1 MIASAVFTA
10 ICYFTFPETF
20 EPILLTQKAKK
31 LRLKTGNQAL
41 HSKREEDP
49 LQAMAV
55 INRYLMKPYHMF
67 FKEPIVCV
75 MNRRCVGSSANFS
88 PAGLHDRLYVHGLR
102 PALSYLRSIPNILC
116 LSSTL
121 ESRGCWP
128 AIPVCGAGYWFG
140 LHHPRYLR

>member
-1 MIASAVFTA
+1 MELPSLRSLAPYSLVQVSLYLDRQIPNLAANRKTAIGPVIGGFVTQSSLGWRWTAWITMIASAVFTV

-49 LQAMAV
+49 LQVTAV

-67 FKEPIVCV
+67 FKEPIV
-75 MNRRCVGSSANFS
+75 
-88 PAGLHDRLYVHGLR
+88 
-102 PALSYLRSIPNILC
+102 
-116 LSSTL
+116 
-121 ESRGCWP
+121 
-128 AIPVCGAGYWFG
+128 
-140 LHHPRYLR
+140 